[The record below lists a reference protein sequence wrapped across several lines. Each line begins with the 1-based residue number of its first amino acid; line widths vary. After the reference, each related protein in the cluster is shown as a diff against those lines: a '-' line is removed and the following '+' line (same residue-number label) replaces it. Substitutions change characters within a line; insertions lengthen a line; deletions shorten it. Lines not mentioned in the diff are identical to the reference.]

1 MKDNY
6 RFVLFLPFLIFGAG
20 VWLYFQTENEVRAQ
34 MAQAQARW
42 RVGAYEDAIT
52 LYESVSRNYPASRYA
67 DDALWEVATIYYFNY
82 YDVNRALSCFQ
93 RLATVYP
100 GTPLAKESHLKLA
113 EINEIVLKDLGA
125 AIAHLNEALSQD
137 PSIRSRR
144 LICFKLGSDYLKL
157 DRFDEARRQFTGV
170 IRDGPDDHLADQASI
185 RIGSILQIGKKYDES
200 VPFFLRV
207 LDRTKCRDCRGR
219 AKLGLIESYEF
230 MDDLPKAIA
239 VAKSIDTGEYPEQLK
254 LGLLKR
260 LTDKNRYDGQKLW
273 GGQ

>member
-6 RFVLFLPFLIFGAG
+6 KFVLFLPFLIFGAG
-20 VWLYFQTENEVRAQ
+20 VWLYFQTENEVRVQ

-42 RVGAYEDAIT
+42 RVGAFDEAVA
-52 LYESVSRNYPASRYA
+52 LYESVSRKYPASRYA
-67 DDALWEVATIYYFNY
+67 DDALWEVATVCYFNY

-93 RLATVYP
+93 RLASAYP

-113 EINEIVLKDLGA
+113 EINEVVLKDVST
-125 AIAHLNEALSQD
+125 AIRHLNEALLEDS
-137 PSIRSRR
+137 SIRSRR
-144 LICFKLGSDYLKL
+144 LICFKLGSAYLKL
-157 DRFDEARRQFTGV
+157 DQFDEARRQFASIV
-170 IRDGPDDHLADQASI
+170 RDGPDDHLTDQASI
-185 RIGSILQIGKKYDES
+185 RIGSIFQIGKKYDES
-200 VPFFLRV
+200 LPFFQRV
-207 LDRTKCRDCRGR
+207 LERTSCRDCRAR
-219 AKLGLIESYEF
+219 ATLGLIESYEF

-239 VAKSIDTGEYPEQLK
+239 LAQSMEPGEYPEQLR

>member
-20 VWLYFQTENEVRAQ
+20 VWLYFQTENEVRVQ

-42 RVGAYEDAIT
+42 RVGAYEDAIA
-52 LYESVSRNYPASRYA
+52 LYESVSHNYPASRYA

-93 RLATVYP
+93 QLATGYP

-113 EINEIVLKDLGA
+113 EINEVVLKDLRT
-125 AIAHLNEALSQD
+125 AIENLNLALSED

-144 LICFKLGSDYLKL
+144 LISFKLGSDYLKL
-157 DRFDEARRQFTGV
+157 DRFDDARREFAS
-170 IRDGPDDHLADQASI
+170 IANDGLDDHLADQSSI
-185 RIGSILQIGKKYDES
+185 RIGSILQIGKRYDES
-200 VPFFLRV
+200 LPFFQRV
-207 LDRTKCRDCRGR
+207 LDRTKCADCRAR

-239 VAKSIDTGEYPEQLK
+239 VAKSMEPGEYPENLK

-273 GGQ
+273 GGP

>member
-6 RFVLFLPFLIFGAG
+6 RFVLILPFLIFGSG

-42 RVGAYEDAIT
+42 RVGAYDDAIDM
-52 LYESVSRNYPASRYA
+52 YESVSRSYPASRYA
-67 DDALWEVATIYYFNY
+67 DDALWEIATIYYFNY

-93 RLATVYP
+93 RLVTAYP

-113 EINEIVLKDLGA
+113 EINEVVLKDVA
-125 AIAHLNEALSQD
+125 SAIGHLNQALQAD

-144 LICFKLGSDYLKL
+144 LISFKLGSAFLKL
-157 DRFDEARRQFTGV
+157 DRFDEARRQFAS
-170 IRDGPDDHLADQASI
+170 IIKDDLDDHLADQASI
-185 RIGSILQIGKKYDES
+185 RIGSILQMRKAYEES
-200 VPFFLRV
+200 VPFFMRV
-207 LDRTKCRDCRGR
+207 LERTKCTDCRAR

-239 VAKSIDTGEYPEQLK
+239 LAQSMKPGEYPDKLK

-273 GGQ
+273 GGP